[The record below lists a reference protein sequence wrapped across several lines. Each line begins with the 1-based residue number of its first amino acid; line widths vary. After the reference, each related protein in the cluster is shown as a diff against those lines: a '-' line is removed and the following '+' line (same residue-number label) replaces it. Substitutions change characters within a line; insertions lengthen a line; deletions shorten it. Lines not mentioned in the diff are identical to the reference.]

1 MGIPQKYMLWF
12 YLILGSSHIALCFL
26 GGIMMMYDKEC
37 EAVMK
42 IKFELRMK
50 LNHNR

>member
-1 MGIPQKYMLWF
+1 MGFPQKYMLWF
-12 YLILGSSHIALCFL
+12 YLNLGSSHIILCCSF
-26 GGIMMMYDKEC
+26 GSIMMYDKEC
-37 EAVMK
+37 ESVMK